1 MKPELTVFKRI
12 TAAYFALFI
21 FNTFLILCTDILY
34 YGFLNFL
41 VALWSIEQI
50 FKLNAQNKR
59 TCNCWREFFSI
70 IKFIHQSKHED
81 ISILRAKQVTDM
93 AIKKAM
99 STSEQLRQEVF
110 HDK

>member
-12 TAAYFALFI
+12 TAAYLALLI
-21 FNTFLILCTDILY
+21 FNTYVILCTDIHY

-50 FKLNAQNKR
+50 FKLNAQNNR
-59 TCNCWREFFSI
+59 TCTCWRDLFLI

-81 ISILRAKQVTDM
+81 IPTLRAKQITDA

-99 STSEQLRQEVF
+99 STTTQVR
-110 HDK
+110 